1 MIDFKDLIDR
11 IRKEQVVL
19 FLGSGF
25 SRKAGAPMASAITSA
40 LFDALPDDI
49 QSDLK
54 NQKILDIISEE
65 FEQIFGREALISKL
79 KEIMLFTPT
88 DTSDHISLTKVP
100 HFHHIITTNYD
111 TLIEDAYGADNCYVV
126 RETDNIENL
135 PKDKT
140 IIYKIHGD
148 FKSKDHII
156 LTKQDYTNFF
166 SDNNEPLLWKYIQ
179 SLFITKDIL
188 FMGYSLE
195 DSNIS
200 SIIKKIHKNLKTNT
214 RQYFLI
220 APGLKPHK
228 INRLELTN
236 ITYFDTK
243 AEDLFPVLFDT
254 LDKKIK
260 SDYQKKRI
268 SIDTFR
274 RYSNEHSLQ
283 PVVSECADS
292 NKIQAFNFTDQAKV
306 KINVS
311 GLDKNTAEALQN
323 NDTYQFNSCL
333 PNTNIPAMR
342 LTREMIE
349 NINISINGLTV
360 SDNDDCQTLFISPA
374 CENISTTILIPS
386 RKFKEKVNLQKFN
399 MNREQI
405 CLLLETEPYTLKII
419 FSFSVDMQLNC
430 ALNVNAKNNC
440 KNLQEAI
447 KWMDLLIALWNSEE
461 VLIKEYRQIPIK
473 SPVNN
478 KEGLEMWMKIKK
490 YFENMNE
497 IENLYDVE
505 FSSINVYSEEAFQ
518 MSESLIHSY
527 REDYLKETI
536 KKREYMLDVGGNQ
549 DGKWDVIQVSSQ
561 VYSLTIIENSVEQI
575 DFNGLKFDLKQKYI
589 VIPQCIILGV
599 TRENGKVSKVKLRI
613 TSEYIY
619 AKYTNKELTEFP
631 ESHKQKRLIE
641 YS

>member
-1 MIDFKDLIDR
+1 MIDFKDLIDS
-11 IRKEQVVL
+11 IRKEQIIL

-40 LFDALPDDI
+40 LLDALPDDI

-54 NQKILDIISEE
+54 NQKLLDNISEA
-65 FEQIFGREALISKL
+65 FEQIFDREALVNKL
-79 KEIMLFTPT
+79 EEIMSFTPT
-88 DTSDHISLTKVP
+88 DTSDHTCLTKVP

-111 TLIEDAYGADNCYVV
+111 TLIEDAYGVDNCYVV
-126 RETDNIENL
+126 RTKDDIVNL
-135 PKDKT
+135 PNDKT

-148 FKSKDHII
+148 FKSKDHIL

-166 SDNNEPLLWKYIQ
+166 SDNKESLLWDYIQ

-188 FMGYSLE
+188 FIGYSLE
-195 DSNIS
+195 DSNIFS
-200 SIIKKIHKNLKTNT
+200 LIKKIHKNLKTNT
-214 RQYFLI
+214 RRYFLI
-220 APGLKPHK
+220 APGLKSYK
-228 INRLELTN
+228 INSLAKTN
-236 ITYFDTK
+236 ITYFDAK

-292 NKIQAFNFTDQAKV
+292 NKIQEFNFIGQAKV

-311 GLDKNTAEALQN
+311 GLDKNTVEALQN
-323 NDTYQFNSCL
+323 NDTYHFNSFL
-333 PNTNIPAMR
+333 PDSNIPAMK
-342 LTREMIE
+342 LTREMIKD
-349 NINISINGLTV
+349 INISINGLTV
-360 SDNDDCQTLFISPA
+360 SDYEDSQALFISPA
-374 CENISTTILIPS
+374 CENISTSILIPS

-399 MNREQI
+399 LNKGQI

-419 FSFSVDMQLNC
+419 FSFLADKHLRC
-430 ALNVNAKNNC
+430 TLNVNTKNNC
-440 KNLQEAI
+440 KNLQETI
-447 KWMDLLIALWNSEE
+447 KWMDLIIALWNNEE
-461 VLIKEYRQIPIK
+461 VIIKKYSQIPINF
-473 SPVNN
+473 PVNN
-478 KEGLEMWMKIKK
+478 KQELELFMKIKK

-527 REDYLKETI
+527 REDYLKEVI

-549 DGKWDVIQVSSQ
+549 DGKWDVIQASSQ

>member
-65 FEQIFGREALISKL
+65 FEQSFGREALISKL
-79 KEIMLFTPT
+79 EEIMSFTPT
-88 DTSDHISLTKVP
+88 DISDHISLAKVP

-111 TLIEDAYGADNCYVV
+111 TLIEDAYGVDNCYVV
-126 RETDNIENL
+126 RETDNIVNL
-135 PKDKT
+135 PNDKT

-166 SDNNEPLLWKYIQ
+166 SNNNEPLLWKYIQ
-179 SLFITKDIL
+179 SLILTKDIL

-195 DSNIS
+195 DSNIFS
-200 SIIKKIHKNLKTNT
+200 LIRDINKQLKINN

-220 APGLKPHK
+220 APGLKSHK
-228 INRLELTN
+228 INRLAQTN
-236 ITYFDTK
+236 ITYFDAK

-274 RYSNEHSLQ
+274 RYSNEHNLQ
-283 PVVSECADS
+283 PVVIECADS
-292 NKIQAFNFTDQAKV
+292 NKILKFNLIGQAKV

-349 NINISINGLTV
+349 DINISINGLTV
-360 SDNDDCQTLFISPA
+360 SDNEDCQALFISPA
-374 CENISTTILIPS
+374 CENISTSILIPS

-399 MNREQI
+399 LNKEQI

-419 FSFSVDMQLNC
+419 FSYSADMQLNC
-430 ALNVNAKNNC
+430 TLNVNTKNNC

-447 KWMDLLIALWNSEE
+447 KWMDLLIALWNNEE
-461 VLIKEYRQIPIK
+461 VIIKEYPQIPIK
-473 SPVNN
+473 SRVNN
-478 KEGLEMWMKIKK
+478 KEGLELLMKTKK

-497 IENLYDVE
+497 IEDLYDVE
-505 FSSINVYSEEAFQ
+505 FSTINMYSEEAFQ
-518 MSESLIHSY
+518 MSELLIHSY
-527 REDYLKETI
+527 REDKLEVP
-536 KKREYMLDVGGNQ
+536 MQ
-549 DGKWDVIQVSSQ
+549 GKLCTVDLSGEQEGSLNLMQESSQ
-561 VYSLTIIENSVEQI
+561 KCSLVFVDDAIKHIE
-575 DFNGLKFDLKQKYI
+575 FNGHYFDLKKKNI
-589 VIPQCIILGV
+589 IIPQCLIVGV
-599 TRENGKVSKVKLRI
+599 KREKGQVTHIESKI
-613 TSEYIY
+613 MSEYISVM
-619 AKYTNKELTEFP
+619 YTNKNLVEFNKF
-631 ESHKQKRLIE
+631 SK
-641 YS
+641 